1 MPRRAARGR
10 ARGKS
15 RRSRRGAAGSIMPV
29 YPGLH
34 GPGFSAGVIGRWLA
48 RPSRLGLSRALV
60 GVAAL
65 TLLLW
70 IVVGLSLIGS

>member
-1 MPRRAARGR
+1 
-10 ARGKS
+10 
-15 RRSRRGAAGSIMPV
+15 MPV

-34 GPGFSAGVIGRWLA
+34 APGFFAGVMGRWLA

-60 GVAAL
+60 GVVGL